1 MLMFIPLAQSIVAMT
16 NIEVK
21 KELLETMASQDA
33 IGVVQVASDLT
44 HRDLLAPPQWKPSR
58 KQWRPWP
65 NMLLVTQLQR
75 PGDVGLC
82 VVLETLIWITNLK
95 KNPKP

>member
-44 HRDLLAPPQWKPSR
+44 HRDLLAPPQT
-58 KQWRPWP
+58 KQET
-65 NMLLVTQLQR
+65 METMAKYA
-75 PGDVGLC
+75 PGDTIAEARRCRIVCRFGN
-82 VVLETLIWITNLK
+82 INLDH
-95 KNPKP
+95 